1 MTGPAFEQ
9 TYLIGWGEVDCFREV
24 LLIGTVRVTH
34 RPEVQ
39 AVLRAVPRTEDFE
52 MLPTSIK

>member
-1 MTGPAFEQ
+1 M
-9 TYLIGWGEVDCFREV
+9 DCFREV
-24 LLIGTVRVTH
+24 LLAGTVGVTH
-34 RPEVQ
+34 RQEMQ